1 MQDIQYLREDEVDI
15 DENDDM
21 EDFGA
26 DFSDEDGDD
35 DEGDSEEGSSSG
47 ENESMRLDII
57 NSHAHLP

>member
-26 DFSDEDGDD
+26 DFSDGDG
-35 DEGDSEEGSSSG
+35 EGDSEEGSSSG
-47 ENESMRLDII
+47 VIEV
-57 NSHAHLP
+57 